1 VRQRIGQLCSEVFRN
16 NDRAGFNGV
25 ITTASLLEADET
37 FFLECLDRSNS
48 KQQTG
53 KRQSFYCLPQWGHEH
68 VETLTSNFDKT
79 ALAEGLPRDA
89 PSSSYPPNCLL
100 PVISNPLTSQSPSR
114 SAKWESSSPNGR
126 PHWPSHFAFG
136 SGLRRVWKEKS
147 FDAEASSISF
157 STARGSLQ
165 KSQFP
170 RQTDLGSLL
179 LSPKCARRHFL
190 LQPGFIQ

>member
-1 VRQRIGQLCSEVFRN
+1 VSQWIWQLRPKVFRN
-16 NDRAGFNGV
+16 NDGACFTGN
-25 ITTASLLEADET
+25 IATASLLEVDET
-37 FFLECLDRSNS
+37 FILECLDRSNS
-48 KQQTG
+48 NSKYVSDKVLLAITM
-53 KRQSFYCLPQWGHEH
+53 GHEH

-89 PSSSYPPNCLL
+89 KSSSFPPNSLL
-100 PVISNPLTSQSPSR
+100 PVISNPSTSQSSSR

-126 PHWPSHFAFG
+126 PHWPSHFDFG

-147 FDAEASSISF
+147 FEAEASSISF
-157 STARGSLQ
+157 STALGSLQ